1 MLQKL
6 RNLSRFLIPY
16 LVITYKP
23 VTNCEAKRKGSLLAC
38 KIQDSF
44 IPECIGMKLIH
55 HILTVAK
62 LLGLKLLVKR
72 TVPGLHN
79 NINLLTMKL
88 VISIYDSWKLQFYLE
103 ISSYRVANG
112 T

>member
-1 MLQKL
+1 M
-6 RNLSRFLIPY
+6 
-16 LVITYKP
+16 
-23 VTNCEAKRKGSLLAC
+23 AC
-38 KIQDSF
+38 KIQDPF
-44 IPECIGMKLIH
+44 IPECIRMILIH

-103 ISSYRVANG
+103 ISSYRVVNG